1 MSSIS
6 KYSFSLI
13 SLGLMFCL
21 TACTKAEMDD
31 DFSKGDA
38 PPVAG
43 GYLNSVEISPE
54 NLLVYLPFDGNY
66 DDSKGTLTNPAP
78 SGITSFG
85 AGRKGQ
91 AYQGSDS
98 GFVSYNSGA
107 VASLT
112 SFTVSFWLNTQ
123 KHEGGAQGV
132 FALTKDDSSFWSN
145 LFAIIEGNNSSS
157 NRMQLKFHFE
167 KNVTPPIPN
176 VENWVDPAA
185 EIRPD
190 DMYGGWRHVCYTY
203 DEATSILTWYV
214 NGQKL
219 DLPVDITER
228 KSGNGAEALGAL
240 AFKDASKFV
249 IGGFQNHLGAPYNGL
264 EPWMLNYTGMLDEFR
279 IYKKAIT
286 GEEANALY
294 QLERQGR

>member
-1 MSSIS
+1 MHSIS
-6 KYSFSLI
+6 KYLFLLI
-13 SLGLMFCL
+13 PAGLILFL
-21 TACTKAEMDD
+21 HACTKPEMDD

-38 PPVAG
+38 PAVAG
-43 GYLNSVEISPE
+43 GYLNSSEISAE
-54 NLLVYLPFDGNY
+54 NLLVYLPFDGTY
-66 DDSKGTLTNPAP
+66 DDSKGALTNPAAN
-78 SGITSFG
+78 GITSFA

-107 VASLT
+107 VANLT

-132 FALTKDDSSFWSN
+132 FALTKDDGSFWSN
-145 LFAIIEGNNSSS
+145 LFAIIEGNGSSS

-176 VENWVDPAA
+176 VENWVDPEA
-185 EIRPD
+185 EKRPD
-190 DMYGGWRHVCYTY
+190 DMYGAWRHVCYTY
-203 DEATSILTWYV
+203 DEATSLLTWYV
-214 NGQKL
+214 NGQKV
-219 DLPVDITER
+219 DLPSDITER
-228 KSGNGAEALGAL
+228 KSGNGTEGLGAL

-279 IYKKAIT
+279 IYKTAIT
-286 GEEANALY
+286 SDEASALY